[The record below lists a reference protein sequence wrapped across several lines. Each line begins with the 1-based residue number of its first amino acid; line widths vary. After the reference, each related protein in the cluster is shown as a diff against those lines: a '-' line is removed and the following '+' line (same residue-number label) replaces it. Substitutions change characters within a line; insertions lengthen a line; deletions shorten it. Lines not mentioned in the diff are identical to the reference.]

1 MAAAASGL
9 TLPGYAWLA
18 IRYPWIFWPDRW
30 IERRER
36 EQASSQRAVAGGR
49 TGPPFASDLESL
61 KMPTLILWG
70 RNDRIL
76 PVGLASLW
84 QQALPHAKLRIVDN
98 AGHLLLDE
106 SAEARREL
114 EIFLR

>member
-1 MAAAASGL
+1 M
-9 TLPGYAWLA
+9 
-18 IRYPWIFWPDRW
+18 
-30 IERRER
+30 
-36 EQASSQRAVAGGR
+36 AGGR

>member
-1 MAAAASGL
+1 M
-9 TLPGYAWLA
+9 
-18 IRYPWIFWPDRW
+18 
-30 IERRER
+30 
-36 EQASSQRAVAGGR
+36 
-49 TGPPFASDLESL
+49 L

-84 QQALPHAKLRIVDN
+84 QQALPHATIRIDDN

-106 SAEARREL
+106 SAPARQEL
-114 EIFLR
+114 ESFLR